1 MPFKLIL
8 HDDNLEDLAVL
19 RDLGAESIKLI
30 IDKIKKLSPPPLKPL
45 DLHRALKE
53 ILPERTT
60 EIEIIFRPLMFL
72 YNLRRKR
79 NISVEELIDGLSYSI
94 TLAKNRWDEDK
105 ISEWNKLK
113 PLFQELFSLPEIWTV
128 VKALDLA
135 YDYTN
140 LLRNIKILTDIRP
153 VYNEEATEILGAVVS
168 NTLRLYYDSSEGTI
182 SLSIALDEE
191 DVENLLDSCTRALE
205 KAKTAQRFMR
215 EKGDIDTFLCGEEVY

>member
-1 MPFKLIL
+1 MPIKLIL

-135 YDYTN
+135 YDYTH

-168 NTLRLYYDSSEGTI
+168 HTLRLYYDSSEGTI